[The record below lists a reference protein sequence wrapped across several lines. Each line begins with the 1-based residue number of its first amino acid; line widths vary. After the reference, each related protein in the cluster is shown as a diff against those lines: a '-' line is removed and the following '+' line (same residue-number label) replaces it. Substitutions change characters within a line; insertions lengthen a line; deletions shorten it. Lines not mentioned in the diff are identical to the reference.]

1 MTAQIEGVSVSEPLS
16 DVQTAFI
23 KKIWHEHHIVL
34 FREQNAEPREIIEF
48 AGKFGNLD
56 DHAST
61 PYYRLENFPQLMEIT
76 TYINIELLKIFHF
89 VFTFCFI
96 LLVCK

>member
-1 MTAQIEGVSVSEPLS
+1 MSEVKQLAYALGAQIEGVRVSEPLS

-48 AGKFGNLD
+48 AG
-56 DHAST
+56 
-61 PYYRLENFPQLMEIT
+61 NFAICAEKRKIQGVHKGHPIHSFRHL
-76 TYINIELLKIFHF
+76 YHLL
-89 VFTFCFI
+89 
-96 LLVCK
+96 